1 MELVLE
7 KHIHSEDE
15 MTEFAQNFASSL
27 SDGAVVILNGNLGA
41 GKTFIVKAIAKLW
54 KIENVTSPTFAL
66 VNDYTGTKRVIHFD
80 FYRVGEEQEL
90 YDIGFDEYLSDE
102 NAIKFIEWGELFP
115 FILPNK
121 RVELKIIIGDGDFRT
136 ITVFKYE

>member
-1 MELVLE
+1 MILVLE
-7 KHIHSEDE
+7 KHIHSETE
-15 MTEFAQNFASSL
+15 MVEFANNFASTLNEGS
-27 SDGAVVILNGNLGA
+27 VVVLNGNLGA

-54 KIENVTSPTFAL
+54 NIDNVTSPTFSL
-66 VNDYTGTKRVIHFD
+66 VNEYDGTRRIIHFD
-80 FYRVGEEQEL
+80 FYRVGDEHEL

-115 FILPNK
+115 IILPNK
-121 RVELKIIIGDGDFRT
+121 RIELKIIIGEGDFRT

>member
-7 KHIHSEDE
+7 EHIHSETE
-15 MTEFAQNFASSL
+15 MTEFAKKIAEYLFE
-27 SDGAVVILNGNLGA
+27 GVVVVLNGNLGA
-41 GKTFIVKAIAKLW
+41 GKTFLVKAIAKLW
-54 KIENVTSPTFAL
+54 DIENVTSPTFAL
-66 VNDYTGTKRVIHFD
+66 VNDYTGTRRVIHFD

-115 FILPNK
+115 FVLPNK
-121 RVELKIIIGDGDFRT
+121 RIELKIIIGEDDFRT
-136 ITVFKYE
+136 ITVFNHG